1 MKRFIFSSLLFFAF
15 LPFVSAQT
23 SQTSNDAALK
33 MVADSVAKARKDSM
47 KWEKLKSLAYFPLIK
62 AGPWSGVLPVTGVDE
77 IPDPKREYK
86 LIFEFTL
93 NFKDSIHKEL
103 NPGLVEIARVLNLHV
118 ASGIPLS
125 HIHPVIVTHGPSL
138 FSIENNATFQ
148 EKYKKDNPDSQLIMD
163 LMKNGC
169 KFIACGQAM
178 MFHDIKKEELFPGVK
193 VAVTAQVVLSNYI
206 GQGYVLYPINDDLK

>member
-1 MKRFIFSSLLFFAF
+1 MKKCIFSLGLFFAF
-15 LPFVSAQT
+15 LSLANAQAN
-23 SQTSNDAALK
+23 QTNDALK
-33 MVADSVAKARKDSM
+33 MVADSAAKARKDSM
-47 KWEKLKSLAYFPLIK
+47 KWEKLKSLAYYPLIK

-93 NFKDSIHKEL
+93 NFKDTSHKEL
-103 NPGLVEIARVLNLHV
+103 NPGLVEIARVLNLHI

-125 HIHPVIVTHGPSL
+125 HIHPVVAVHGPSL

-148 EKYKKDNPDSQLIMD
+148 EKYKKGNPNSQLILD

-178 MFHDIKKEELFPGVK
+178 MIHDIKKGELFPGVK

-206 GQGYVLYPINDDLK
+206 GQGYVLYPINDDIK